1 MRGLEKEC
9 RELRQKNRELE
20 QDADVA
26 RRFGRQPVPRPSAN
40 EEAVLSEVKDN
51 AMVRS
56 HIQSLND
63 TIGRWK
69 LHDHYN
75 NAIYCDL
82 SFQVH
87 LNLFLTLLLGSKPV
101 SVLAIH
107 SVFQRE

>member
-26 RRFGRQPVPRPSAN
+26 RRFGRHPAPRPTAN

-63 TIGRWK
+63 TIGK
-69 LHDHYN
+69 
-75 NAIYCDL
+75 
-82 SFQVH
+82 
-87 LNLFLTLLLGSKPV
+87 
-101 SVLAIH
+101 
-107 SVFQRE
+107 

>member
-1 MRGLEKEC
+1 MSSILYDCKWSFLFEDYVRGLEKEC

-26 RRFGRQPVPRPSAN
+26 RRFGRQPVPRPTAS

-63 TIGRWK
+63 TIGMLRDFMW
-69 LHDHYN
+69 
-75 NAIYCDL
+75 A
-82 SFQVH
+82 
-87 LNLFLTLLLGSKPV
+87 
-101 SVLAIH
+101 
-107 SVFQRE
+107 REII